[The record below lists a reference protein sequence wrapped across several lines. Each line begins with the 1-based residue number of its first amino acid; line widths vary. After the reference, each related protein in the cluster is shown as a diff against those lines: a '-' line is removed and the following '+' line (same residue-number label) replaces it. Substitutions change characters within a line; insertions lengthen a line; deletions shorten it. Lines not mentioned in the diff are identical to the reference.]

1 MLTFAIAIR
10 DPKSHLLDVVLEI
23 DRADFADPA
32 ACTLFLPTWT
42 PGSYMVREYSRHLQG
57 FAAEDAATGRE
68 LPWSKPSKNRFV
80 VGPATK
86 STSKATNASQ
96 RIRVRYQVYAFDL
109 TVRTA
114 DVTEDHAFWNGACV
128 LLWPVERRTLR
139 ARVSVELPTDW
150 DFTCPLL
157 ESGTAGVWRLREAT
171 LDELVDSPC
180 LAGRLQHLPFD
191 VRGVPHEYVID
202 GLGGLPLPESLVDDT
217 RRILEHA
224 VDVFGGDLPCPRYE
238 FQTLLADGGRGGLE
252 HRDCSVLLAPR
263 TTFHPRKSYED
274 FLGLVAHEYFH
285 LWNVKRLQPIELV
298 DPDLEREVYT
308 SLLWVA
314 EGFTSYYDD
323 LLCLRASVLT
333 PERYLEIVA
342 GHVNDVQRTPG
353 RHLHPLVE
361 TSRDAWIKYYR
372 PDENSRNSSQSYY
385 VSGAL
390 AALLL
395 DLAVRKATGGERC
408 LDDVVRVLWQTTWK
422 QGRGYTH
429 ADVVDALT
437 TIAGVDLA
445 DTVHELVEQPFRPD
459 FAAAFADF
467 GVLLE
472 TQAETTPALG
482 LQWRADG
489 STVAAVLTGSP
500 AAASGIAAGDE
511 ILAFDGN
518 RVNGKNA
525 HSLYEV
531 LAKNRR
537 RIEVLLARR
546 GLVLARTIELPD
558 LGTGD
563 VRLVFDPRP
572 SPAAER
578 LRAGWLRV
586 APKPAAPV

>member
-1 MLTFAIAIR
+1 MKAYTTDVALSELDADLVAVGIFEGEEPSEPLGSTAGATDASGEFKSQVIVYPGKPERVVILGLGKKEDFTPEKARVIGAVSQKALKQVKGEVLAWALPEGPEGSEPGALAAALVEGAGLSAFEFDRYRSGSDGEEAPPALKAVEINTDQDIAALVR
-10 DPKSHLLDVVLEI
+10 VGEVVAHAGN
-23 DRADFADPA
+23 RAR
-32 ACTLFLPTWT
+32 
-42 PGSYMVREYSRHLQG
+42 YLQS
-57 FAAEDAATGRE
+57 
-68 LPWSKPSKNRFV
+68 L
-80 VGPATK
+80 PAT
-86 STSKATNASQ
+86 AAPPEYLAALAEE
-96 RIRVRYQVYAFDL
+96 IR
-109 TVRTA
+109 
-114 DVTEDHAFWNGACV
+114 
-128 LLWPVERRTLR
+128 
-139 ARVSVELPTDW
+139 S
-150 DFTCPLL
+150 
-157 ESGTAGVWRLREAT
+157 
-171 LDELVDSPC
+171 
-180 LAGRLQHLPFD
+180 LQ
-191 VRGVPHEYVID
+191 
-202 GLGGLPLPESLVDDT
+202 
-217 RRILEHA
+217 
-224 VDVFGGDLPCPRYE
+224 
-238 FQTLLADGGRGGLE
+238 Q
-252 HRDCSVLLAPR
+252 
-263 TTFHPRKSYED
+263 
-274 FLGLVAHEYFH
+274 
-285 LWNVKRLQPIELV
+285 
-298 DPDLEREVYT
+298 
-308 SLLWVA
+308 
-314 EGFTSYYDD
+314 
-323 LLCLRASVLT
+323 
-333 PERYLEIVA
+333 
-342 GHVNDVQRTPG
+342 TPG
-353 RHLHPLVE
+353 REVQPAAQA
-361 TSRDAWIKYYR
+361 SFDAWIKYYR

-408 LDDVVRVLWQTTWK
+408 LDDVVRMLWQTTWK
-422 QGRGYTH
+422 KGRGYTH

-500 AAASGIAAGDE
+500 AAAAGIAAGDE
-511 ILAFDGN
+511 ILAFDGH

-525 HSLYEV
+525 HSLYEL